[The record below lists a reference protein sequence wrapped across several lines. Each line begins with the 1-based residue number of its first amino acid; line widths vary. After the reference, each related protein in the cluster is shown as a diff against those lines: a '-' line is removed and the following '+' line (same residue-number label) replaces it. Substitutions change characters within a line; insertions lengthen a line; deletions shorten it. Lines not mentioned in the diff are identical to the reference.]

1 MDFVSLGVS
10 APFYI
15 LHKGEKLSLQVGT
28 VKSKTDPKPQFQTQT
43 PGVFTGINT
52 SPNVIDVIVNV
63 NGTETP
69 FNNLPFNAETAQYNN
84 GQTLVSCSREAMLQA
99 VDGMIQTSKKALEQ
113 VDYHKNVLK
122 EGEKM
127 LETLNPTYAENKR
140 NARTIKDLQERAD
153 AQDKKL
159 DSIASQN
166 QQILNFLQELNGGSA
181 PRPKQ
186 S

>member
-15 LHKGEKLSLQVGT
+15 LHKGERLSLQVGT
-28 VKSKTDPKPQFQTQT
+28 VKSKTDPKPQFPTQT
-43 PGVFTGINT
+43 PGVFSGLNT
-52 SPNVIDVIVNV
+52 SPNVIDIVVNV
-63 NGTETP
+63 NGSETP

-99 VDGMIQTSKKALEQ
+99 VDSMIQASKKALEQ
-113 VDYHKNVLK
+113 EDYHKKVLK

-159 DSIASQN
+159 DSISAQN
-166 QQILNFLQELNGGSA
+166 QRILDFLQELNGGAS
-181 PRPKQ
+181 PRSK
-186 S
+186 SS

>member
-1 MDFVSLGVS
+1 MEFGNLGVN

-43 PGVFTGINT
+43 PNIFAGMTAM
-52 SPNVIDVIVNV
+52 PNVIDVVVSVDGKDI
-63 NGTETP
+63 P
-69 FNNLPFNAETAQYNN
+69 FSNLPINTQTSQYNN
-84 GQTLVSCSREAMLQA
+84 GETIVSCSRDAMLQN
-99 VDGMIQTSKKALEQ
+99 VDGLMQTSKKALEQ
-113 VDYHKNVLK
+113 VEYHKSVLK
-122 EGEKM
+122 DGEKM

-140 NARTIKDLQERAD
+140 QLRTIKDLQERAD

-159 DSIASQN
+159 DSIATQN
-166 QQILNFLQELNGGSA
+166 QQILSFLQELNGGSPA
-181 PRPKQ
+181 RPK

>member
-1 MDFVSLGVS
+1 MDFNSLGVN

-43 PGVFTGINT
+43 PGLFNGLNASTT
-52 SPNVIDVIVNV
+52 VIDVVVNV

-69 FNNLPFNAETAQYNN
+69 FSNLPSNAETAQYNN

-99 VDGMIQTSKKALEQ
+99 VDAMIQTSKKALEQ
-113 VDYHKNVLK
+113 TDYHKNVLK

-127 LETLNPTYAENKR
+127 LETLNPTYAENRR

-166 QQILNFLQELNGGSA
+166 QQILNFLPELNGGSS
-181 PRPKQ
+181 PRQKQ

>member
-1 MDFVSLGVS
+1 MDFISLGAG

-15 LHKGEKLSLQVGT
+15 LHKGEKPALEIGV
-28 VKSKTDPKPQFQTQT
+28 VKTKSDPKPPFQAQT
-43 PGVFTGINT
+43 PGVFNGM
-52 SPNVIDVIVNV
+52 SQMQNVIDVVVTI
-63 NGTETP
+63 NGTDTP
-69 FNNLPFNAETAQYNN
+69 FSNLKANAETEQYNN
-84 GQTLVSCSREAMLQA
+84 GKTLVSCSREAMLQS
-99 VDGMIQTSKKALEQ
+99 VDAMIQASKKALEQ
-113 VDYHKNVLK
+113 VDYHKSVLK

-127 LETLNPTYAENKR
+127 LEVLNPTYAENKR

-166 QQILNFLQELNGGSA
+166 QRILDFLQELNGGPHTRS
-181 PRPKQ
+181 K